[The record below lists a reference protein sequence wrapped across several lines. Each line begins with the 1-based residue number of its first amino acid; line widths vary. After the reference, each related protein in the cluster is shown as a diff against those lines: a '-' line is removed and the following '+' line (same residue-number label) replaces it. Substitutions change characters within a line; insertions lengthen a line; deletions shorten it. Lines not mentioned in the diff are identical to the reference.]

1 MAVSNEAVSTTPN
14 PAVEA
19 VAVTPSN
26 DTNFTKVAR
35 ALYIGG
41 GGNAVVIMPNGDPIV
56 FNGLIAG
63 TILPVRC
70 IRVNSTTGGTTTATS
85 IVALF

>member
-14 PAVEA
+14 PALEA
-19 VAVTPSN
+19 VVATVGQ
-26 DTNFTKVAR
+26 NFTASAKFAR
-35 ALYIGG
+35 AVYIG
-41 GGNAVVIMPNGDPIV
+41 AAGDV
-56 FNGLIAG
+56 TLILPDNDPVQFKNCLAG

-70 IRVNSTTGGTTTATS
+70 RQVSAASASPAN

>member
-19 VAVTPSN
+19 IAATVTQ
-26 DTNFTKVAR
+26 NFTASGKLAR
-35 ALYIGG
+35 AVYVGATGDVTLILPDDGPVEFK
-41 GGNAVVIMPNGDPIV
+41 AVP
-56 FNGLIAG
+56 AG

-70 IRVNSTTGGTTTATS
+70 KRVSAASASPAN